1 MNKKWNQVRNYY
13 INKAGKK
20 DEEELIDVAQH
31 LREAFGDYIK
41 IQREWYII
49 WSPNGE
55 FLRVQQHLPV
65 GCKYRHPDIM
75 IFEKLEGN
83 RMGKLLCCI
92 EIDGSVHDTIAY
104 SETQKRNIEYECAK
118 VPLLVCTKSKA
129 GTNIYADTYNYV
141 RDILE
146 NAKQI

>member
-1 MNKKWNQVRNYY
+1 MNKKWNQARAYH
-13 INKAGKK
+13 IKMAGKK

-31 LREAFGDYIK
+31 LREAFGDHIK
-41 IQREWYII
+41 VQREWFIA
-49 WSPNGE
+49 WSPTGE
-55 FLRVQQHLPV
+55 FLYAQQNIPI

-75 IFEKLEGN
+75 VFEKLEGN

-92 EIDGSVHDTIAY
+92 EIDGSVHDTRAF
-104 SETQKRNIEYECAK
+104 SETQKRNAEYEKAK
-118 VPLLVCTKSKA
+118 VPLFVCTKSKE